1 MPNEVASGDR
11 LLDEI
16 KTAERL
22 DCSVK
27 GLQAACLKGDLNF
40 PPFTKLGRSV
50 RYRESDVDRCIAERA
65 SYRSTSECPKVE
77 RRK

>member
-1 MPNEVASGDR
+1 MSMPNEVVSGDR

-27 GLQAACLKGDLNF
+27 GLQAARLKGDPNYPQIGSL
-40 PPFTKLGRSV
+40 PQS
-50 RYRESDVDRCIAERA
+50 VDRCIAERT
-65 SYRSTSECPKVE
+65 SYRSTSECPKAKRHE
-77 RRK
+77 QK